1 MLAYR
6 GCMFLEFPLLGV
18 ASAPFFGGGHGCA
31 LVIRFCYVL
40 AVVAYMKLR
49 KSQAAGAGAR
59 CTSTDLDS

>member
-1 MLAYR
+1 
-6 GCMFLEFPLLGV
+6 MFLEFPLLVV
-18 ASAPFFGGGHGCA
+18 ASTPFFFGGGHGCA

-59 CTSTDLDS
+59 CTSTARDS

>member
-6 GCMFLEFPLLGV
+6 GCMFLASPLVGV
-18 ASAPFFGGGHGCA
+18 ASVFFWGVHGCA

-49 KSQAAGAGAR
+49 TSQEAGAR
-59 CTSTDLDS
+59 ACCTSRALHS